1 MCASKSC
8 GTIKAWIDNEEPT
21 YKYFRDRAKELIAET
36 DDKEGRIVAMIYDL
50 KYFVEDNC
58 PELGATL
65 YADILTAGLERINF
79 WEVAEILIEDN
90 ID

>member
-1 MCASKSC
+1 
-8 GTIKAWIDNEEPT
+8 
-21 YKYFRDRAKELIAET
+21 
-36 DDKEGRIVAMIYDL
+36 MIYDL
-50 KYFVEDNC
+50 KNFVEDNC